1 MKNSLSVILLT
12 AAVFVTACNKAQT
25 AGTPADSAAPDLWTT
40 NAPTALEQAKS
51 EGKRVLMNFTGSDWC
66 IWCKRL
72 DGEVFS
78 TKEFQSYAKENLVL
92 LKLDFPN
99 RSQQPQWEVD
109 QNKALAEK
117 YGIEGFPTI
126 LVLNAD
132 GEEIARLGY
141 QRGGPEAWLEQV
153 KRL

>member
-1 MKNSLSVILLT
+1 MKKTLT
-12 AAVFVTACNKAQT
+12 ITLVAAAVFAVACNKAQT

-51 EGKRVLMNFTGSDWC
+51 EGKLVLMNFTGSDWC

-99 RSQQPQWEVD
+99 RSQQPQWEVE
-109 QNKALAEK
+109 QNQKLAEQ
-117 YGIEGFPTI
+117 YNVEGFPTI
-126 LVLNAD
+126 VVLNAD
-132 GEEIARLGY
+132 GEEVARLGY
-141 QRGGPEAWLEQV
+141 QRGGPEAWLKQLEGI
-153 KRL
+153 